1 MHTGHSNSSCTLLVG
16 AAPPPEDTLRR
27 TSVAV
32 VSGVVVLDANAAAVS
47 ASNSVLDGISPSLIA
62 DSGTSV
68 FTFPR
73 AIHKRMMLILLTLSS
88 STPPSFFH
96 FLFRLVSSRYEN
108 SLSLFVSVCLS
119 SQSLTQLPSRTK
131 NLGFRTGSRTLDFA
145 HMLVEMP

>member
-1 MHTGHSNSSCTLLVG
+1 VHTGHSNSSCTLLVG

-32 VSGVVVLDANAAAVS
+32 VIGVVVLDANAAAVS

-88 STPPSFFH
+88 STPPSFFD
-96 FLFRLVSSRYEN
+96 FLFLLVSSRY
-108 SLSLFVSVCLS
+108 
-119 SQSLTQLPSRTK
+119 
-131 NLGFRTGSRTLDFA
+131 
-145 HMLVEMP
+145 